1 MNRVYIISRSAHDFS
16 DAERFGELVFLS
28 DGPMNR
34 YSCNNMCRVFA
45 THLRHSSPDDYL
57 LLTGLSVMNSIAC
70 ALFAALHQRLNLLLY
85 KQGKYIERNLDLRFM
100 EGGEEDGGDHGQ
112 DTGGH

>member
-1 MNRVYIISRSAHDFS
+1 MSKPTVYIISRSAHDFS

-34 YSCNNMCRVFA
+34 YSCNNMCREFSV
-45 THLRHSSPDDYL
+45 HLRNSSPEDYI

-70 ALFAALHQRLNLLLY
+70 ALFAALHKKLNLLLFQ
-85 KQGKYIERNLDLRFM
+85 QGKYIERRLDLTLVM
-100 EGGEEDGGDHGQ
+100 EGGDESELPNSRE
-112 DTGGH
+112 